1 MFKKKNLK
9 NTFDKNDHVILQ
21 ILRHFV
27 NCNPFYFCNTT
38 RFWLK

>member
-9 NTFDKNDHVILQ
+9 NTFDKNDHV